1 MAKEF
6 KEKTITINLRRAF
19 DKPDTKRAKAALW
32 VTKQAIKKETRAKE
46 ILISN
51 GVNEY
56 LWSRGLFHNP
66 RKITVKVVSDKDRV
80 TAYLPEEKITKKD
93 EKNEKGKAEVIRES
107 SPEKIQEKLKEVIE
121 KMKAES
127 RETKKEQPLAPE
139 TKEKK
144 SKTSE

>member
-121 KMKAES
+121 KKKAES